1 MRARITLLGLITLV
15 LAQAAAAQAQQVDA
29 GKAKEVRILATGGTI
44 ASTGGPASASY
55 RAGTVG
61 VSDLIAALP
70 GVEKIAPISAEQI
83 ANVGSSDIDEAIWRK
98 LFDRV
103 LATEADPAVSGIVI
117 THGTDTMEETAFFLS
132 LLVPPTKPVVL
143 VGSMRPA
150 NAVSADG
157 PQNMLDAIR
166 VAHAKAARG
175 RGVMIV
181 MNDTIFDPLSVTK
194 LDVHQ
199 VNAFAAPKRGPIGQV
214 LTPVPVFF
222 AAAAPQPPAFRLTR
236 AKLPRVAIV
245 YAYAGF
251 GPEDVRA
258 VAAGA
263 DGLII
268 AGVGAGNFSKSA
280 ITAVKELTARGFP
293 VVRTPRQG
301 AGDIWREDAQ
311 AGDRSDDILG
321 TIAGRELTPA
331 KARILLMLALQQPRT
346 RAELQA
352 IFDRLG
358 TTSQ

>member
-1 MRARITLLGLITLV
+1 MRARLTLLGLGVLV
-15 LAQAAAAQAQQVDA
+15 LVQSFAAQAQPVDA
-29 GKAKEVRILATGGTI
+29 GKAREVRILATGGTI

-55 RAGTVG
+55 RPGG
-61 VSDLIAALP
+61 VSVADLVAALP

-83 ANVGSSDIDEAIWRK
+83 SNVGSSDIDEAIWRK
-98 LFDRV
+98 LLDRV
-103 LATEADPAVSGIVI
+103 MAAGADPAVSGIVI

-132 LLVPPTKPVVL
+132 LLVPSAKPVVL

-157 PQNMLDAIR
+157 PQNMLDAVR
-166 VAHAKAARG
+166 VAHTDAARG
-175 RGVMIV
+175 RGVMVV
-181 MNDTIFDPLSVTK
+181 MNDTIFDPMSVTK

-199 VNAFAAPKRGPIGQV
+199 VNAFASPKRGPIGQV

-222 AAAAPQPPAFRLTR
+222 AAAAPPPPAFRLTS
-236 AKLPRVAIV
+236 AKLPKVAIA

-251 GPEDVRA
+251 GADDVRA
-258 VAAGA
+258 AAQGA

-280 ITAVKELTARGFP
+280 IMAVKELTARGFP

-311 AGDRSDDILG
+311 AGERSEDILG

>member
-1 MRARITLLGLITLV
+1 MRAKITLLGLTTLV
-15 LAQAAAAQAQQVDA
+15 LAQAVAAQVQPVEV

-55 RAGTVG
+55 RPGTVG
-61 VSDLIAALP
+61 VSDLTAALP
-70 GVEKIAPISAEQI
+70 GVEKIAAISAEQI
-83 ANVGSSDIDEAIWRK
+83 ANVGSADLDETIWRK
-98 LFDRV
+98 LLERV
-103 LATEADPAVSGIVI
+103 LASEADPAVSGIVI

-166 VAHAKAARG
+166 VAHADAARG
-175 RGVMIV
+175 RGVMVV

-194 LDVHQ
+194 VDVHQ
-199 VNAFAAPKRGPIGQV
+199 VNAFAAPNHGPIGQV

-222 AAAAPQPPAFRLTR
+222 AAAAPHPAAFQLGG
-236 AKLPRVAIV
+236 AKLPKVAIV

-251 GPEDVRA
+251 GADDLRA
-258 VAAGA
+258 AVKGA

-268 AGVGAGNFSKSA
+268 AGVGAGGFSKST
-280 ITAVKELTARGFP
+280 ITAVKEMTARGFP

-301 AGDIWREDAQ
+301 AGDIWRADEQ
-311 AGDRSDDILG
+311 AGERSEDTLG

-331 KARILLMLALQQPRT
+331 KARILLMLALQQPHT
-346 RAELQA
+346 RAELQSL
-352 IFDRLG
+352 FDRLG

>member
-1 MRARITLLGLITLV
+1 MRAKLTLLGLGVLV
-15 LAQAAAAQAQQVDA
+15 LVQSFAAQAQPVDA
-29 GKAKEVRILATGGTI
+29 GKAREVRILATGGTI
-44 ASTGGPASASY
+44 ASTGGPGSASY

-98 LFDRV
+98 LLDRV
-103 LATEADPAVSGIVI
+103 VAAGADPAVSGIVI

-132 LLVPPTKPVVL
+132 LLVPQTKPVVL

-166 VAHAKAARG
+166 VAHADAARD
-175 RGVMIV
+175 RGVMVV

-194 LDVHQ
+194 VDVHQ
-199 VNAFAAPKRGPIGQV
+199 VNAFAAPNHGPIGQV

-222 AAAAPQPPAFRLTR
+222 AAALPHPPAFQLGSARLR
-236 AKLPRVAIV
+236 KVAIV

-251 GPEDVRA
+251 GAEDVRA
-258 VAAGA
+258 AAKGA

-268 AGVGAGNFSKSA
+268 AGVGAGGFSKSA

-301 AGDIWREDAQ
+301 AGDIWRADEQ
-311 AGDRSDDILG
+311 AGDRSDDTLG
-321 TIAGRELTPA
+321 TIPGRELTPA

-346 RAELQA
+346 RAELRVL
-352 IFDRLG
+352 FDRLG
-358 TTSQ
+358 TTGQ